1 MRAADRRDVEKLFIE
16 QKLNRSIFR
25 SVKLRKEE
33 LFEVLIVPNSLDIEL
48 SGGNLEI
55 VMILICNL
63 PKFRTFLTSE
73 YRAG

>member
-1 MRAADRRDVEKLFIE
+1 
-16 QKLNRSIFR
+16 
-25 SVKLRKEE
+25 
-33 LFEVLIVPNSLDIEL
+33 VPNSLDIEL